1 MASGELLGLI
11 TSPEELFDYLN
22 CARAVL
28 IKNKN
33 KTQKRYTN
41 NCGPFLPEEVKMLPL
56 EPWL

>member
-1 MASGELLGLI
+1 MASGELQGLI

-33 KTQKRYTN
+33 KTQKDTLTTASLS
-41 NCGPFLPEEVKMLPL
+41 FLKK
-56 EPWL
+56 